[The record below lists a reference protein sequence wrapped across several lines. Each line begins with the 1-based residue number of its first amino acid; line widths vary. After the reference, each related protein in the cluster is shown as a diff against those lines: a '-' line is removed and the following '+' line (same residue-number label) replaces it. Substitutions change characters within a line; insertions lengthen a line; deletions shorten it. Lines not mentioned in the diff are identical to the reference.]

1 MKNTGY
7 AFVSIPIGGYFTI
20 DGEKMKKTGVS
31 TYVSVENPVL
41 GEVTIQPITEAKIR
55 PLTGKEAPMILVSA
69 KFSSLKVGTE
79 FAIGR
84 DRFRKTGTKTYVSTD
99 GHWPGTQTITQ
110 LADSQLRIP
119 KPAPVAPKAAPA
131 KKIVAKP
138 VAKKS
143 VAKK

>member
-7 AFVSIPIGGYFTI
+7 AFVSIPIGGFFTI
-20 DGEKMKKTGVS
+20 DGEKMKKTGIS

-110 LADSQLRIP
+110 LADSQLRVP
-119 KPAPVAPKAAPA
+119 RPAPVAKTPA
-131 KKIVAKP
+131 KVKP
-138 VAKKS
+138 VAKKT
-143 VAKK
+143 VKTGK